1 MARGARGEHTEQR
14 KNDMKSLILIG
25 GGGHCKSC
33 IDVIET
39 EGKYTI
45 AGILDSIKQADDRVL
60 GYPVLGND
68 SMLEELALKGHAF
81 LITIGHIKTPA
92 PRIALYNRIEA
103 MGAEMPVIVSPRAHV
118 SKHAKVGKGSII
130 MHFSLINAAAEIGH
144 NCIINSRALVEH
156 DAVIGNHCHVS
167 TGTLIN
173 GGAKVGD
180 FSFVGS
186 GAVLREGIT
195 LTENSF
201 VKANSLVK

>member
-1 MARGARGEHTEQR
+1 
-14 KNDMKSLILIG
+14 MKSLILIG

-33 IDVIET
+33 IDVIEA
-39 EGKYTI
+39 EGKYAIT
-45 AGILDSIKQADDRVL
+45 GILDSVKQKGDFVL

-68 SMLEELALKGHAF
+68 LMLEELAAKGHAF
-81 LITIGHIKTPA
+81 LLTIGQIKTPA

-103 MGAEMPVIVSPRAHV
+103 CGAEMPVIISPLARV

-130 MHFSLINAAAEIGH
+130 MHFALVNAAAEIGH
-144 NCIINSRALVEH
+144 NCIINSRALIEH

-167 TGTLIN
+167 TGALIN

-186 GAVLREGIT
+186 GAVFREAIS
-195 LTENSF
+195 LPENSF